1 MRDPLG
7 IEIESLLPL
16 TWVFEIV
23 IPVSWLFLGVASVVR
38 FRRSWGEERQR
49 VKGFAYAMVLV
60 IFYSFADILFVRDLP
75 P

>member
-38 FRRSWGEERQR
+38 SRRSWGEERQR
-49 VKGFAYAMVLV
+49 VKWFAYAMVLV
-60 IFYSFADILFVRDLP
+60 IFYSFADILFVWDLP